1 MRARKV
7 EELDLAKTREAAKEV
22 DKERLRRF
30 GYHDPRID
38 ALAGNGIMSE
48 LGACQRDPSESVE
61 NDKADLAT
69 STPGYGDEPL
79 LDADVGSEEDRLFLS
94 VLNEK
99 DEPAVQDYTDRE
111 KDHIASLPV
120 IVLKEFAAKGSKKDE
135 LWTAI
140 ADWAAGLTDA
150 GVAQCIIISENAN
163 ASSKLL
169 NKALSSKPMNTITL
183 ADADP
188 ATALSFVAERL
199 GLSKD
204 RISAEEKAL
213 IGALGGRQTDLE
225 GLVYK
230 VRTGL
235 TIADAMDDII
245 SKSQMELRKALFGDD
260 SEEVRPAL
268 RST

>member
-1 MRARKV
+1 
-7 EELDLAKTREAAKEV
+7 
-22 DKERLRRF
+22 
-30 GYHDPRID
+30 
-38 ALAGNGIMSE
+38 
-48 LGACQRDPSESVE
+48 
-61 NDKADLAT
+61 
-69 STPGYGDEPL
+69 
-79 LDADVGSEEDRLFLS
+79 
-94 VLNEK
+94 VLNET
-99 DEPAVQDYTDRE
+99 DEPATKDYTDRE

-120 IVLKEFAAKGSKKDE
+120 VVLKEFAAKGSKKDE

-260 SEEVRPAL
+260 SEEVRSLVELEILSCSRVLTSGPPSLAQGQVSAVDSGTGMDGCLQAGQGQGRGRLLAAPAL
-268 RST
+268 LPLQGC